1 MLLKTLTPLLAA
13 TLAVVSLASV
23 GCSDSDPRLAHN
35 GTNFFN
41 MVTVKPDSFAY
52 TPATTAEI
60 HSNQIISRP
69 NVSGTQVSLL
79 CGLITYD
86 DY

>member
-13 TLAVVSLASV
+13 SLAAVSLASV
-23 GCSDSDPRLAHN
+23 GCSSSDPRLA
-35 GTNFFN
+35 GKDTNFFD
-41 MVTVKPDSFAY
+41 MVTIKPDSFAHA
-52 TPATTAEI
+52 PAYSATI
-60 HSNQIISRP
+60 HSNEIISRP

-79 CGLITYD
+79 CGLITYE